1 MAASLS
7 HLPLQVGS
15 TVMASAGRAALWII
29 ARYMRAP
36 LPNTAIA
43 ALVVTSALAGS
54 NALYGQAR
62 HHPSPLFAPVE
73 QAHIADSVEPVVPV
87 ARPKKFA
94 STTPSATPTV
104 TKKVAAPVEKP
115 VEMAADNGPLG
126 NKDVYAVQR
135 KLEQMHYFTGTVDG
149 YYGPQTARAIKK
161 FEQAN
166 GLKQTG
172 QLTADISAMILAAPL
187 DGTRAPQADSDV
199 APEATTS
206 PETEAVAPRVTAD
219 PAVDESQQPALS
231 VEENGAT
238 SDPDPDAVTTGSV
251 AAPAASTAL
260 PTPKPLA
267 DNLAVSTKTA
277 SVSADQTSATLLG
290 RPVPKDAD
298 QAFKMA
304 TSTAEQAFD
313 TIAGGV
319 QQVVNGGEDG
329 EDGAEDGGDAADPI
343 GNIAAQSS
351 DTEVAST
358 PTPGVPLA
366 LNEEPARPGTPI
378 KVLDTNATPD
388 QIEPKFSASDPVVV
402 AKVQRGLA
410 SLGFLHAAADGVP
423 GETTA
428 KAIRNFEVFYNYQVT
443 GRITPDLLDLLVQN
457 GASI

>member
-29 ARYMRAP
+29 ARYMKAP

-54 NALYGQAR
+54 NALYGQTR

-104 TKKVAAPVEKP
+104 TKKVAVPVEKP
-115 VEMAADNGPLG
+115 VETAADNGPLG

-187 DGTRAPQADSDV
+187 DGTRAPQGDSDV
-199 APEATTS
+199 APEATAS
-206 PETEAVAPRVTAD
+206 PEAVAPRVTAE
-219 PAVDESQQPALS
+219 PAGEAGQQPALS
-231 VEENGAT
+231 VEGSGAA
-238 SDPDPDAVTTGSV
+238 SDPDADAVTPDPVT
-251 AAPAASTAL
+251 APAASTAL

-267 DNLAVSTKTA
+267 DTVAVSTKTA
-277 SVSADQTSATLLG
+277 SISAEQANATLLG

-319 QQVVNGGEDG
+319 QQMVNGGEDG
-329 EDGAEDGGDAADPI
+329 ADGAEDGGDAADPI
-343 GNIAAQSS
+343 GSIAAQSS
-351 DTEVAST
+351 EPAVAST

-366 LNEEPARPGTPI
+366 LNEEPAKPGTPI

-388 QIEPKFSASDPVVV
+388 QIEPKFSPSDPVVV

-457 GASI
+457 GAAI